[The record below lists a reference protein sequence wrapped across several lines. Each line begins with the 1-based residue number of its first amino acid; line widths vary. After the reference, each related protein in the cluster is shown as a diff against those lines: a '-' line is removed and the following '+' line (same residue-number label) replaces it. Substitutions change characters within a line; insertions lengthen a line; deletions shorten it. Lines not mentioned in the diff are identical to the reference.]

1 MLTERPSSRKA
12 PVMEAENVPPP
23 PPRGRAVK
31 PRDRPTAVKES
42 YPHVVAQ
49 TPAGQPSPTT
59 WIPEDATPCGDG
71 HRSVEAQYQD
81 ALRALNAD
89 RETLR
94 REVER
99 VIAAEASREGEHASL
114 RARCAELEAL
124 QREDRTEE
132 NDSQQPATLAM
143 VRKLRKELSE
153 ARAAATE
160 AARAQV
166 ERMMS
171 SSDAPDEAELSV
183 IRVEIDR
190 TRAEMAAALRDV
202 SDAARDRDEAM
213 TEVQT
218 ELGVLQAER
227 MRLQAQAESAFKKLA
242 AVEGG
247 AAGGAGEVVSERSS
261 GEAASLRARV
271 RDLETR
277 LAAKTADATRFETV
291 KGELTAMTKSFA
303 DDAKLSAEVE
313 AAMQREIRCVRGELR
328 SRTRELK
335 ETRAQIKETR
345 TRLEEERTRR
355 ADAESNAERER
366 RRAEDIETAGHLQRR
381 PILTPAV
388 DDAEVANLRSDLRD
402 EITLVRR
409 ALEDMDAMTRQ
420 LHEGTS
426 SMDGLRGELD
436 STKNDVLG
444 AFRADAD
451 TLRSELSRLDE
462 EARRDVVRMGRELA
476 TAHDR
481 ARGVETESM
490 EARLRLAEMNEEC
503 VRVASASSALVKE
516 KDQLVR
522 EINARAQEL
531 ADERAEGEHRR
542 RQHNAEKDELQ
553 RQLYALMRDREEA
566 LAKFRVEKN
575 RWNDELREARMGT
588 TSMTSSGLSAGGGI
602 ESLQVASLR
611 RELAD
616 SRSGG
621 VRGFSVP
628 ASSAGSFG
636 AREHSSGAFSL
647 GQRNFDEGSAFDE
660 FASSHAASPV
670 PGPPPPPP
678 PPPGASSRPSS
689 AAGSVR
695 SYESRMSHESG
706 RRPGRSGMSGT
717 VPPPSEGARESANDL
732 VNALVASRSRPSS
745 STSY

>member
-31 PRDRPTAVKES
+31 PRDRPVAVKE

-81 ALRALNAD
+81 ALRALEAD

-99 VIAAEASREGEHASL
+99 VIAAEASRESEHASL
-114 RARCAELEAL
+114 RARCAELEAF
-124 QREDRTEE
+124 QREDRTEVS
-132 NDSQQPATLAM
+132 DSQQPATLAM

-166 ERMMS
+166 ERLS
-171 SSDAPDEAELSV
+171 SSDAPDETELSV

-227 MRLQAQAESAFKKLA
+227 MRLRAQAESAFKKLA
-242 AVEGG
+242 AVGD

-261 GEAASLRARV
+261 GEAASLRAWV

-277 LAAKTADATRFETV
+277 MAAKTADATRFETI

-328 SRTRELK
+328 TRTRELK
-335 ETRAQIKETR
+335 ETRIQLKETR

-366 RRAEDIETAGHLQRR
+366 RRAEDIETAGHLRSR

-402 EITLVRR
+402 EISLVRR

-426 SMDGLRGELD
+426 SMDGLRGEFD

-462 EARRDVVRMGRELA
+462 ETRRDVVRMGRELA

-481 ARGVETESM
+481 ARGVETESV

-611 RELAD
+611 RELAE

-636 AREHSSGAFSL
+636 AREHSREFSL
-647 GQRNFDEGSAFDE
+647 GQRTFDEGSAFEE

-695 SYESRMSHESG
+695 SYESRMSYESRG
-706 RRPGRSGMSGT
+706 RPGRSGISGT
-717 VPPPSEGARESANDL
+717 MPPPSEGARESANDL

>member
-31 PRDRPTAVKES
+31 PRDRPTAVKE

-49 TPAGQPSPTT
+49 TPAGQPSPTI

-99 VIAAEASREGEHASL
+99 VIAAEASRESEHASL

-124 QREDRTEE
+124 QREDRTDEH
-132 NDSQQPATLAM
+132 DSQQPATLAM

-166 ERMMS
+166 ERLS
-171 SSDAPDEAELSV
+171 SSDAPDETELSM

-202 SDAARDRDEAM
+202 SDAAKDRDEAM

-227 MRLQAQAESAFKKLA
+227 MRLRAQAESAFKKLA
-242 AVEGG
+242 AVGG

-271 RDLETR
+271 RDLETH
-277 LAAKTADATRFETV
+277 LVAKTADATRFETL

-335 ETRAQIKETR
+335 ETRIQLKETR

-402 EITLVRR
+402 EISLVRR

-420 LHEGTS
+420 LAEGTS
-426 SMDGLRGELD
+426 SMDGLRNELD
-436 STKNDVLG
+436 STKNEVLG

-481 ARGVETESM
+481 ARGVETESV

-575 RWNDELREARMGT
+575 RWNDELREARIGATSAT
-588 TSMTSSGLSAGGGI
+588 TSGLSAGGGI

-621 VRGFSVP
+621 VRGFSGASVP

-636 AREHSSGAFSL
+636 AREHSREFSS

-695 SYESRMSHESG
+695 SYESRMSRESRG
-706 RRPGRSGMSGT
+706 RPGRSGISGT

>member
-31 PRDRPTAVKES
+31 PRDRPTAVKE

-49 TPAGQPSPTT
+49 TPAGQPSPTI

-99 VIAAEASREGEHASL
+99 VIAAEASRESEHASL

-124 QREDRTEE
+124 QREDRTEVS
-132 NDSQQPATLAM
+132 DSQQPATLAM

-166 ERMMS
+166 ERLS
-171 SSDAPDEAELSV
+171 SSDAPDETELSM

-202 SDAARDRDEAM
+202 SDAAKDRDEAM

-227 MRLQAQAESAFKKLA
+227 MRLRAQAESAFKKLA
-242 AVEGG
+242 AVGG

-271 RDLETR
+271 RDLETH
-277 LAAKTADATRFETV
+277 LVAKTADATRFEAL

-335 ETRAQIKETR
+335 ETLIQLKETR

-402 EITLVRR
+402 EISLVRR

-420 LHEGTS
+420 LAEGTS
-426 SMDGLRGELD
+426 SMDGLRNELD
-436 STKNDVLG
+436 STKNEVLG

-481 ARGVETESM
+481 ARGVETESV

-575 RWNDELREARMGT
+575 RWNDELREARIGATSAT
-588 TSMTSSGLSAGGGI
+588 TSGLSAGGGI

-621 VRGFSVP
+621 VRGFSGASVP

-636 AREHSSGAFSL
+636 AREHSREFSS

-678 PPPGASSRPSS
+678 PPPCASSRPSS

-695 SYESRMSHESG
+695 SYESRMSRESRG
-706 RRPGRSGMSGT
+706 RPGRSGISGT

>member
-1 MLTERPSSRKA
+1 
-12 PVMEAENVPPP
+12 
-23 PPRGRAVK
+23 
-31 PRDRPTAVKES
+31 
-42 YPHVVAQ
+42 
-49 TPAGQPSPTT
+49 
-59 WIPEDATPCGDG
+59 
-71 HRSVEAQYQD
+71 
-81 ALRALNAD
+81 
-89 RETLR
+89 
-94 REVER
+94 
-99 VIAAEASREGEHASL
+99 
-114 RARCAELEAL
+114 
-124 QREDRTEE
+124 
-132 NDSQQPATLAM
+132 
-143 VRKLRKELSE
+143 
-153 ARAAATE
+153 
-160 AARAQV
+160 
-166 ERMMS
+166 
-171 SSDAPDEAELSV
+171 
-183 IRVEIDR
+183 
-190 TRAEMAAALRDV
+190 
-202 SDAARDRDEAM
+202 
-213 TEVQT
+213 
-218 ELGVLQAER
+218 
-227 MRLQAQAESAFKKLA
+227 
-242 AVEGG
+242 
-247 AAGGAGEVVSERSS
+247 
-261 GEAASLRARV
+261 
-271 RDLETR
+271 
-277 LAAKTADATRFETV
+277 
-291 KGELTAMTKSFA
+291 
-303 DDAKLSAEVE
+303 
-313 AAMQREIRCVRGELR
+313 MQREIRCIRGELR

-335 ETRAQIKETR
+335 ETRTSLKETR

-366 RRAEDIETAGHLQRR
+366 RRAEDIETAGHLRSR

-402 EITLVRR
+402 EISLVRR

-426 SMDGLRGELD
+426 SMDGLRGEFD

-462 EARRDVVRMGRELA
+462 ETRRDVVRMGRELA

-481 ARGVETESM
+481 ARGVETESV

-531 ADERAEGEHRR
+531 ADERTEGEHRR

-611 RELAD
+611 RELAE

-647 GQRNFDEGSAFDE
+647 GQRNFDEGSAFEE

-695 SYESRMSHESG
+695 SYESRMSYESRG
-706 RRPGRSGMSGT
+706 RPGRSGISGT
-717 VPPPSEGARESANDL
+717 MPPPSEGARESANDL

>member
-1 MLTERPSSRKA
+1 
-12 PVMEAENVPPP
+12 MEAENVPPP

-31 PRDRPTAVKES
+31 PRDRPTAVKE

-49 TPAGQPSPTT
+49 TPAGQPSPTI

-99 VIAAEASREGEHASL
+99 VIAAEASRESEHASL

-124 QREDRTEE
+124 QREDRTEVS
-132 NDSQQPATLAM
+132 DSQQPATLAM
-143 VRKLRKELSE
+143 VRKLRTELSE

-166 ERMMS
+166 ERLS
-171 SSDAPDEAELSV
+171 SSDAPDETELSM

-202 SDAARDRDEAM
+202 SDAAKDRDEAM

-227 MRLQAQAESAFKKLA
+227 MRLRAQAESAFKKLA
-242 AVEGG
+242 AVGG

-271 RDLETR
+271 RDLETH
-277 LAAKTADATRFETV
+277 LVAKTADATRFEAL

-335 ETRAQIKETR
+335 ETRIQLKETR

-402 EITLVRR
+402 EISLVRR

-420 LHEGTS
+420 LAEGTS
-426 SMDGLRGELD
+426 SMDGLRNELD
-436 STKNDVLG
+436 STKNEVLG

-481 ARGVETESM
+481 ARGVETESV

-575 RWNDELREARMGT
+575 RWNDELREARIGATSAT
-588 TSMTSSGLSAGGGI
+588 TSGLSAGGGI

-621 VRGFSVP
+621 VRGFSGASVP

-636 AREHSSGAFSL
+636 AREHS
-647 GQRNFDEGSAFDE
+647 R
-660 FASSHAASPV
+660 
-670 PGPPPPPP
+670 
-678 PPPGASSRPSS
+678 
-689 AAGSVR
+689 
-695 SYESRMSHESG
+695 
-706 RRPGRSGMSGT
+706 
-717 VPPPSEGARESANDL
+717 
-732 VNALVASRSRPSS
+732 
-745 STSY
+745 

>member
-31 PRDRPTAVKES
+31 PRDRPVAVKE

-81 ALRALNAD
+81 ALRALEAD

-99 VIAAEASREGEHASL
+99 VIAAEASRESEHASL
-114 RARCAELEAL
+114 RARCAELEAF
-124 QREDRTEE
+124 QREDRTEVS
-132 NDSQQPATLAM
+132 DSQQPATLAM

-166 ERMMS
+166 ERLS
-171 SSDAPDEAELSV
+171 SSDAPDETELSV

-227 MRLQAQAESAFKKLA
+227 MRLRAQAESAFKKLA
-242 AVEGG
+242 AVGD

-271 RDLETR
+271 RDLETQ
-277 LAAKTADATRFETV
+277 LVAKTADATRFETL

-328 SRTRELK
+328 TRTRELK
-335 ETRAQIKETR
+335 ETRIQLKETR

-402 EITLVRR
+402 EISLVRR

-426 SMDGLRGELD
+426 SMDGLRGEFD

-462 EARRDVVRMGRELA
+462 ETRRDVVRMGRELA

-481 ARGVETESM
+481 ARGVETESV

-503 VRVASASSALVKE
+503 VRVASVSSALVKE

-531 ADERAEGEHRR
+531 ADERTEGEHRR

-611 RELAD
+611 RELAE

-636 AREHSSGAFSL
+636 AREHSREFSL
-647 GQRNFDEGSAFDE
+647 GQRTFDEGSAFEE

-695 SYESRMSHESG
+695 SYESRMSYESRG
-706 RRPGRSGMSGT
+706 RPGRSGISGT
-717 VPPPSEGARESANDL
+717 MPPPSEGARESANDL
-732 VNALVASRSRPSS
+732 VNALVASRSWPSS

>member
-31 PRDRPTAVKES
+31 PRDRPVAVKE

-81 ALRALNAD
+81 ALRALEAD

-99 VIAAEASREGEHASL
+99 VIAAEASRESEHASL
-114 RARCAELEAL
+114 RARCAELEAF
-124 QREDRTEE
+124 QREDRTEVS
-132 NDSQQPATLAM
+132 DSQQPATLAM

-166 ERMMS
+166 ERLS
-171 SSDAPDEAELSV
+171 SSDAPDETELSV

-227 MRLQAQAESAFKKLA
+227 MRLRAQAESAFKKLA
-242 AVEGG
+242 AVGD
-247 AAGGAGEVVSERSS
+247 AAGGAGEVVSERSI

-277 LAAKTADATRFETV
+277 MAAKTADATRFETL

-328 SRTRELK
+328 TRTRELK
-335 ETRAQIKETR
+335 ETRIQLKETR

-366 RRAEDIETAGHLQRR
+366 RRAEDIETAGHLRSR

-402 EITLVRR
+402 EISLVRR

-426 SMDGLRGELD
+426 SMDGLRGEFD

-462 EARRDVVRMGRELA
+462 ETRRDVVRMGRELA

-481 ARGVETESM
+481 ARGVETESV

-503 VRVASASSALVKE
+503 VRVASVSSALVKE

-531 ADERAEGEHRR
+531 ADERTEGEHRR

-611 RELAD
+611 RELAE

-636 AREHSSGAFSL
+636 AREHSREFSL
-647 GQRNFDEGSAFDE
+647 GQRTFDEGSAFEE

-695 SYESRMSHESG
+695 SYESRMSYESRG
-706 RRPGRSGMSGT
+706 RPGRSGISGT
-717 VPPPSEGARESANDL
+717 MPPPSEGARESANDL

>member
-1 MLTERPSSRKA
+1 M
-12 PVMEAENVPPP
+12 MEAENVPPP

-31 PRDRPTAVKES
+31 PRDRPVAVKE

-59 WIPEDATPCGDG
+59 WIPEDATPCGEG

-94 REVER
+94 RELER
-99 VIAAEASREGEHASL
+99 VIAAEASRESEHASL

-124 QREDRTEE
+124 QREDRTDEH
-132 NDSQQPATLAM
+132 DSQQPATLAM

-166 ERMMS
+166 ERLS
-171 SSDAPDEAELSV
+171 SSDAPDETELSV

-202 SDAARDRDEAM
+202 SDAAKDRDEAM

-227 MRLQAQAESAFKKLA
+227 MRLRAQAESAFKKLA
-242 AVEGG
+242 AVGGG
-247 AAGGAGEVVSERSS
+247 ATGGAGEVVSERSS

-277 LAAKTADATRFETV
+277 LAAKTADATRFETL

-335 ETRAQIKETR
+335 ETRTALKETR

-402 EITLVRR
+402 EISLVRR
-409 ALEDMDAMTRQ
+409 ALEDLDAMTRQ

-451 TLRSELSRLDE
+451 TLRSELTRLDE
-462 EARRDVVRMGRELA
+462 ETRRDVVRMGRELA

-481 ARGVETESM
+481 ARGVETESV

-542 RQHNAEKDELQ
+542 RAHNAEKDELQ

-588 TSMTSSGLSAGGGI
+588 TSVTTSGLSAGGGIGI

-616 SRSGG
+616 LNLRSG
-621 VRGFSVP
+621 VRGFSGASVP

-636 AREHSSGAFSL
+636 AREHSREFSL

-695 SYESRMSHESG
+695 SYESRMSYESRG
-706 RRPGRSGMSGT
+706 RPGRSGMSSGT

>member
-31 PRDRPTAVKES
+31 PRDRPVAVKE

-81 ALRALNAD
+81 ALRALEAD

-99 VIAAEASREGEHASL
+99 VIAAEASRESEHASL
-114 RARCAELEAL
+114 RARCAELEAF
-124 QREDRTEE
+124 QREDRTEVS
-132 NDSQQPATLAM
+132 DSQQPATLAM

-166 ERMMS
+166 ERLS
-171 SSDAPDEAELSV
+171 SSDAPDETELSV

-227 MRLQAQAESAFKKLA
+227 MRLRAQAESAFKKLA
-242 AVEGG
+242 AVGD

-261 GEAASLRARV
+261 GEAASLRAWV

-277 LAAKTADATRFETV
+277 MAAKTADATRFETI

-328 SRTRELK
+328 TRTRELK
-335 ETRAQIKETR
+335 ETRIHLKETR
-345 TRLEEERTRR
+345 TRIEEERTRR

-402 EITLVRR
+402 EISLVRR

-426 SMDGLRGELD
+426 SMDGLRGEFD

-462 EARRDVVRMGRELA
+462 ETRRDVVRMGRELA

-481 ARGVETESM
+481 ARGVETESV

-531 ADERAEGEHRR
+531 ADERTEGEHRR

-611 RELAD
+611 RELAE

-636 AREHSSGAFSL
+636 AREHSREFSL
-647 GQRNFDEGSAFDE
+647 GQRTFDEGSAFEE

-695 SYESRMSHESG
+695 SYESRMSYESRG
-706 RRPGRSGMSGT
+706 RPGRSGISGT
-717 VPPPSEGARESANDL
+717 MPPPSEGARESANDL

>member
-31 PRDRPTAVKES
+31 PRDRPTAVKE

-49 TPAGQPSPTT
+49 TPAGQPSPTI

-99 VIAAEASREGEHASL
+99 VIAAEASRESEHASL

-124 QREDRTEE
+124 QREDRTEVS
-132 NDSQQPATLAM
+132 DSQQPATLAM

-166 ERMMS
+166 ERLS
-171 SSDAPDEAELSV
+171 SSDAPDETELSM

-202 SDAARDRDEAM
+202 SDAAKDRDEAM

-227 MRLQAQAESAFKKLA
+227 MRLRAQAESAFKKLA
-242 AVEGG
+242 AVGG

-271 RDLETR
+271 RDLETH
-277 LAAKTADATRFETV
+277 LVAKTADATRFEAL

-335 ETRAQIKETR
+335 ETRIQLKETR

-402 EITLVRR
+402 EISLVRR

-420 LHEGTS
+420 LAEGTS
-426 SMDGLRGELD
+426 SMDGLRNELD
-436 STKNDVLG
+436 STKNEVLG

-462 EARRDVVRMGRELA
+462 EARRDVVLMGR
-476 TAHDR
+476 
-481 ARGVETESM
+481 
-490 EARLRLAEMNEEC
+490 
-503 VRVASASSALVKE
+503 
-516 KDQLVR
+516 
-522 EINARAQEL
+522 
-531 ADERAEGEHRR
+531 
-542 RQHNAEKDELQ
+542 
-553 RQLYALMRDREEA
+553 
-566 LAKFRVEKN
+566 
-575 RWNDELREARMGT
+575 
-588 TSMTSSGLSAGGGI
+588 
-602 ESLQVASLR
+602 
-611 RELAD
+611 
-616 SRSGG
+616 
-621 VRGFSVP
+621 
-628 ASSAGSFG
+628 
-636 AREHSSGAFSL
+636 
-647 GQRNFDEGSAFDE
+647 
-660 FASSHAASPV
+660 
-670 PGPPPPPP
+670 
-678 PPPGASSRPSS
+678 
-689 AAGSVR
+689 
-695 SYESRMSHESG
+695 
-706 RRPGRSGMSGT
+706 
-717 VPPPSEGARESANDL
+717 
-732 VNALVASRSRPSS
+732 
-745 STSY
+745 

>member
-99 VIAAEASREGEHASL
+99 VIAAEASRESEHASL

-132 NDSQQPATLAM
+132 HDSQQPATLAM

-202 SDAARDRDEAM
+202 SDAAKDRDEAM

>member
-1 MLTERPSSRKA
+1 
-12 PVMEAENVPPP
+12 MEAENVPPP

-31 PRDRPTAVKES
+31 PRDRPTAVKE

-49 TPAGQPSPTT
+49 TPAGQPSPTI

-99 VIAAEASREGEHASL
+99 VIAAEASRESEHASL

-124 QREDRTEE
+124 QREDRTEVS
-132 NDSQQPATLAM
+132 DSQQPATLAM

-166 ERMMS
+166 ERLS
-171 SSDAPDEAELSV
+171 SSDAPDETELSM

-202 SDAARDRDEAM
+202 SDAAKDRDEAM

-227 MRLQAQAESAFKKLA
+227 MRLRAQAESAFKKLA
-242 AVEGG
+242 AVGG

-271 RDLETR
+271 RDLETH
-277 LAAKTADATRFETV
+277 LVAKTADATRFEAL

-335 ETRAQIKETR
+335 ETRIQLKETR

-402 EITLVRR
+402 EISLVRR

-420 LHEGTS
+420 LAEGTS
-426 SMDGLRGELD
+426 SMDGLRNELD
-436 STKNDVLG
+436 STKNEVLG

-481 ARGVETESM
+481 ARGVETESV

-575 RWNDELREARMGT
+575 RWNDELREARIGATSAT
-588 TSMTSSGLSAGGGI
+588 TSGLSAGGGI

-621 VRGFSVP
+621 VRGFSGASVP

-636 AREHSSGAFSL
+636 AREHSREFSS

-695 SYESRMSHESG
+695 SYESRMSRESRG
-706 RRPGRSGMSGT
+706 RPGRSGISGT

>member
-31 PRDRPTAVKES
+31 PRDRPTAVKE

-49 TPAGQPSPTT
+49 TPAGQPSPTI

-99 VIAAEASREGEHASL
+99 VIAAEASRESEHASL

-124 QREDRTEE
+124 QREDRTEVS
-132 NDSQQPATLAM
+132 DSQQPATLAM

-166 ERMMS
+166 ERLS
-171 SSDAPDEAELSV
+171 SSDAPDETELSM

-202 SDAARDRDEAM
+202 SDAAKDRDEAM

-227 MRLQAQAESAFKKLA
+227 MRLRAQAESAFKKLA
-242 AVEGG
+242 AVGG

-271 RDLETR
+271 RDLETH
-277 LAAKTADATRFETV
+277 LVAKTADATRFEAL

-335 ETRAQIKETR
+335 ETRIQLKETR

-402 EITLVRR
+402 EISLVRR

-420 LHEGTS
+420 LAEGTS
-426 SMDGLRGELD
+426 SMDGLRNELD
-436 STKNDVLG
+436 STKNEVLG

-481 ARGVETESM
+481 ARGVETESV

-575 RWNDELREARMGT
+575 RWNDELREARIGATSAT
-588 TSMTSSGLSAGGGI
+588 TSGLSAGGGI

-621 VRGFSVP
+621 VRGFSGASVP

-636 AREHSSGAFSL
+636 AREHSREFSS

-695 SYESRMSHESG
+695 SYESRMSRESRG
-706 RRPGRSGMSGT
+706 RPGRSGISGT

>member
-31 PRDRPTAVKES
+31 PRDRPVAVKE

-81 ALRALNAD
+81 ALRALEAD

-99 VIAAEASREGEHASL
+99 VIAAEASRESEHASL
-114 RARCAELEAL
+114 RARCAELEAF
-124 QREDRTEE
+124 QREDRTEVS
-132 NDSQQPATLAM
+132 DSQQPATLAM

-166 ERMMS
+166 ERLS
-171 SSDAPDEAELSV
+171 SSDAPDETELSV

-227 MRLQAQAESAFKKLA
+227 MRLRAQAESAFKKLA
-242 AVEGG
+242 AVGD

-271 RDLETR
+271 RDLETQ
-277 LAAKTADATRFETV
+277 LVAKTADATRFETL

-328 SRTRELK
+328 TRTRELK
-335 ETRAQIKETR
+335 ETRIQLKETR

-402 EITLVRR
+402 EISLVRR

-426 SMDGLRGELD
+426 SMDGLRGEFD

-462 EARRDVVRMGRELA
+462 ETRRDVVRMGRELA

-481 ARGVETESM
+481 ARGVETESV

-503 VRVASASSALVKE
+503 VRVASVSSALGKE

-531 ADERAEGEHRR
+531 ADERTEGEHRR

-611 RELAD
+611 RELAE

-636 AREHSSGAFSL
+636 AREHSREFSL
-647 GQRNFDEGSAFDE
+647 GQRTFDEGSAFEE

-695 SYESRMSHESG
+695 SYESRMSYESRG
-706 RRPGRSGMSGT
+706 RPGRSGISGT
-717 VPPPSEGARESANDL
+717 MPPPSEGARESANDL
-732 VNALVASRSRPSS
+732 VNALVASRSWPSS

>member
-1 MLTERPSSRKA
+1 M
-12 PVMEAENVPPP
+12 
-23 PPRGRAVK
+23 
-31 PRDRPTAVKES
+31 
-42 YPHVVAQ
+42 
-49 TPAGQPSPTT
+49 
-59 WIPEDATPCGDG
+59 
-71 HRSVEAQYQD
+71 
-81 ALRALNAD
+81 
-89 RETLR
+89 
-94 REVER
+94 
-99 VIAAEASREGEHASL
+99 
-114 RARCAELEAL
+114 
-124 QREDRTEE
+124 
-132 NDSQQPATLAM
+132 
-143 VRKLRKELSE
+143 
-153 ARAAATE
+153 
-160 AARAQV
+160 
-166 ERMMS
+166 
-171 SSDAPDEAELSV
+171 
-183 IRVEIDR
+183 
-190 TRAEMAAALRDV
+190 
-202 SDAARDRDEAM
+202 
-213 TEVQT
+213 
-218 ELGVLQAER
+218 
-227 MRLQAQAESAFKKLA
+227 
-242 AVEGG
+242 
-247 AAGGAGEVVSERSS
+247 
-261 GEAASLRARV
+261 
-271 RDLETR
+271 
-277 LAAKTADATRFETV
+277 
-291 KGELTAMTKSFA
+291 
-303 DDAKLSAEVE
+303 
-313 AAMQREIRCVRGELR
+313 
-328 SRTRELK
+328 
-335 ETRAQIKETR
+335 
-345 TRLEEERTRR
+345 
-355 ADAESNAERER
+355 
-366 RRAEDIETAGHLQRR
+366 
-381 PILTPAV
+381 

-402 EITLVRR
+402 EISLVRR

-420 LHEGTS
+420 LAEGTS

-462 EARRDVVRMGRELA
+462 ETRRDVVRMGRELA

-588 TSMTSSGLSAGGGI
+588 TSATSSGLSAGGGI

-636 AREHSSGAFSL
+636 ARERSSGAFSL

-695 SYESRMSHESG
+695 SYESRMSHESRG
-706 RRPGRSGMSGT
+706 RPGRSGISGT

>member
-99 VIAAEASREGEHASL
+99 VIAAEASRESEHASL

-124 QREDRTEE
+124 QREDRTEVS
-132 NDSQQPATLAM
+132 DSQQPATLAM

-462 EARRDVVRMGRELA
+462 ETRRDVVRMGRELA

-588 TSMTSSGLSAGGGI
+588 TSVTSSGLSAGGGI

-695 SYESRMSHESG
+695 SYESRMSRESG

-717 VPPPSEGARESANDL
+717 VPPPSEGARESVNDL
-732 VNALVASRSRPSS
+732 VNALVATRSRPSS

>member
-1 MLTERPSSRKA
+1 
-12 PVMEAENVPPP
+12 
-23 PPRGRAVK
+23 
-31 PRDRPTAVKES
+31 
-42 YPHVVAQ
+42 
-49 TPAGQPSPTT
+49 
-59 WIPEDATPCGDG
+59 
-71 HRSVEAQYQD
+71 
-81 ALRALNAD
+81 
-89 RETLR
+89 
-94 REVER
+94 
-99 VIAAEASREGEHASL
+99 
-114 RARCAELEAL
+114 
-124 QREDRTEE
+124 
-132 NDSQQPATLAM
+132 
-143 VRKLRKELSE
+143 
-153 ARAAATE
+153 
-160 AARAQV
+160 
-166 ERMMS
+166 
-171 SSDAPDEAELSV
+171 
-183 IRVEIDR
+183 
-190 TRAEMAAALRDV
+190 
-202 SDAARDRDEAM
+202 
-213 TEVQT
+213 
-218 ELGVLQAER
+218 
-227 MRLQAQAESAFKKLA
+227 
-242 AVEGG
+242 
-247 AAGGAGEVVSERSS
+247 
-261 GEAASLRARV
+261 
-271 RDLETR
+271 
-277 LAAKTADATRFETV
+277 
-291 KGELTAMTKSFA
+291 
-303 DDAKLSAEVE
+303 
-313 AAMQREIRCVRGELR
+313 
-328 SRTRELK
+328 
-335 ETRAQIKETR
+335 
-345 TRLEEERTRR
+345 
-355 ADAESNAERER
+355 
-366 RRAEDIETAGHLQRR
+366 
-381 PILTPAV
+381 
-388 DDAEVANLRSDLRD
+388 
-402 EITLVRR
+402 
-409 ALEDMDAMTRQ
+409 
-420 LHEGTS
+420 
-426 SMDGLRGELD
+426 MDGLRGELD
-436 STKNDVLG
+436 STKNEVLG

-462 EARRDVVRMGRELA
+462 ETRRDVVRMGRELA

-588 TSMTSSGLSAGGGI
+588 TSATSSGLSAGVGI

-611 RELAD
+611 RDLAD

-636 AREHSSGAFSL
+636 AREHSREFSL
-647 GQRNFDEGSAFDE
+647 GRRNFDEGSAFDE

-695 SYESRMSHESG
+695 SYESRMSHESRG
-706 RRPGRSGMSGT
+706 RPGRSGISGT

>member
-31 PRDRPTAVKES
+31 PRDRPVAVKE

-49 TPAGQPSPTT
+49 TPAGRPSPTT

-99 VIAAEASREGEHASL
+99 VIAAEASRESEHASL

-166 ERMMS
+166 ERMS
-171 SSDAPDEAELSV
+171 SSDAPDETELSV

-227 MRLQAQAESAFKKLA
+227 MRLRAQAESAFKNLA
-242 AVEGG
+242 ALGG

-277 LAAKTADATRFETV
+277 LVAKTADATRFETL

-335 ETRAQIKETR
+335 ETRIQLKETR

-366 RRAEDIETAGHLQRR
+366 RRAEDIETAGHLRRR

-402 EITLVRR
+402 EISLVRR

-436 STKNDVLG
+436 STKNEVLG

-462 EARRDVVRMGRELA
+462 ETRRDVVRMGRELA

-542 RQHNAEKDELQ
+542 RAHNAEKDELQ

-588 TSMTSSGLSAGGGI
+588 TSATSSGLSAGGGI

-621 VRGFSVP
+621 FRGFSVP

-636 AREHSSGAFSL
+636 AREHSREFSS

-695 SYESRMSHESG
+695 SHESRMSRESRG
-706 RRPGRSGMSGT
+706 RPGRSGMSGT

>member
-31 PRDRPTAVKES
+31 PRDRPVAVKE

-81 ALRALNAD
+81 ALRALEAD

-99 VIAAEASREGEHASL
+99 VIAAEASRESEHASL
-114 RARCAELEAL
+114 RARCAELEAF
-124 QREDRTEE
+124 QREDRTEVS
-132 NDSQQPATLAM
+132 DSQQPATLAM

-166 ERMMS
+166 ERLS
-171 SSDAPDEAELSV
+171 SSDAPDETELSV

-227 MRLQAQAESAFKKLA
+227 MRLRAQAESAFKKLA
-242 AVEGG
+242 AVGD
-247 AAGGAGEVVSERSS
+247 AAGGAGEVVSERSI

-277 LAAKTADATRFETV
+277 MAAKTADATRFETL

-328 SRTRELK
+328 TRTRELK
-335 ETRAQIKETR
+335 ETRIQLKETR
-345 TRLEEERTRR
+345 TRIEEERTRR

-366 RRAEDIETAGHLQRR
+366 RRAEDIETAGHLRSR

-402 EITLVRR
+402 EISLVRR

-426 SMDGLRGELD
+426 SMDGLRGEFD

-462 EARRDVVRMGRELA
+462 ETRRDVVRMGRELA

-481 ARGVETESM
+481 ARGVETESV

-503 VRVASASSALVKE
+503 VRVASVSSALVKE

-611 RELAD
+611 RELAE

-636 AREHSSGAFSL
+636 AREHSREFSL
-647 GQRNFDEGSAFDE
+647 GQRTFDEGSAFEE

-695 SYESRMSHESG
+695 SYESRMSYESRG
-706 RRPGRSGMSGT
+706 RPGRSGISGT
-717 VPPPSEGARESANDL
+717 MPPPSEGARESANDL
-732 VNALVASRSRPSS
+732 VNALVASRSWPSS

>member
-12 PVMEAENVPPP
+12 PVVEAENVPPP

-31 PRDRPTAVKES
+31 PRDRPTAVKE
-42 YPHVVAQ
+42 YPHAVAQ

-166 ERMMS
+166 ERLS
-171 SSDAPDEAELSV
+171 SSDAPDETELSV

-202 SDAARDRDEAM
+202 SDAAKDRDEAM

-227 MRLQAQAESAFKKLA
+227 MRLRAQAESAFKKLA
-242 AVEGG
+242 ALGGG
-247 AAGGAGEVVSERSS
+247 AVGGAGEVVSERSS

-277 LAAKTADATRFETV
+277 LVAKTADATRFETLKV
-291 KGELTAMTKSFA
+291 ELTAMTKSFA
-303 DDAKLSAEVE
+303 DDAKLSEEVE

-335 ETRAQIKETR
+335 ETRTQLKETR

-462 EARRDVVRMGRELA
+462 ETRRDVVRMGRELA
-476 TAHDR
+476 TVHDR
-481 ARGVETESM
+481 ARGVETESV

-588 TSMTSSGLSAGGGI
+588 TSATTSGLSAGGGI
-602 ESLQVASLR
+602 ESLQVASLL

-616 SRSGG
+616 SRS
-621 VRGFSVP
+621 RGFSGASVP

-636 AREHSSGAFSL
+636 AREHSREFSS

-695 SYESRMSHESG
+695 SYESRMSHESRG
-706 RRPGRSGMSGT
+706 RPGRSGMSGT
-717 VPPPSEGARESANDL
+717 VPPPSEGARESVNDL
-732 VNALVASRSRPSS
+732 VNALVATRSRPSS

>member
-99 VIAAEASREGEHASL
+99 VIAAEASRESEHASL

-166 ERMMS
+166 EKLS
-171 SSDAPDEAELSV
+171 SSDAPDETELSM

-227 MRLQAQAESAFKKLA
+227 MRLRAQAESAFKKLA
-242 AVEGG
+242 AVGD

-277 LAAKTADATRFETV
+277 LVAKAADATRFETL

-335 ETRAQIKETR
+335 ETRIQLKETR

-402 EITLVRR
+402 EISLVRR

-436 STKNDVLG
+436 STKNEVLG

-462 EARRDVVRMGRELA
+462 ETRRDVVRMGRELA

-588 TSMTSSGLSAGGGI
+588 TSVTTSGLSAGGGIGI

-647 GQRNFDEGSAFDE
+647 DRRNFDEGSAFDE

-689 AAGSVR
+689 AAGSVQ
-695 SYESRMSHESG
+695 SYESRMSRESRG
-706 RRPGRSGMSGT
+706 RPGRSGMSGT

>member
-31 PRDRPTAVKES
+31 PRDRPVAVKE

-81 ALRALNAD
+81 ALRALEAD

-99 VIAAEASREGEHASL
+99 VIAAEASRESEHASL
-114 RARCAELEAL
+114 RARCAELEAF
-124 QREDRTEE
+124 QREDRTEVS
-132 NDSQQPATLAM
+132 DSQQPATLAM

-166 ERMMS
+166 ERLS
-171 SSDAPDEAELSV
+171 SSDAPDETELSV

-227 MRLQAQAESAFKKLA
+227 MRLRAQAESAFKKLA
-242 AVEGG
+242 AVGD
-247 AAGGAGEVVSERSS
+247 AAGGAGEVVSERSI

-277 LAAKTADATRFETV
+277 MAAKTADATRFETI

-328 SRTRELK
+328 TRTRELK
-335 ETRAQIKETR
+335 ETRIQLKETR

-366 RRAEDIETAGHLQRR
+366 RRAEDIETAGHLRSR

-402 EITLVRR
+402 EISLVRR

-426 SMDGLRGELD
+426 SMDGLRGEFD

-462 EARRDVVRMGRELA
+462 ETRRDVVRMGRELA

-481 ARGVETESM
+481 ARGVETESV

-503 VRVASASSALVKE
+503 VRVASVSSALVKE

-531 ADERAEGEHRR
+531 ADERTEGEHRR

-611 RELAD
+611 RELAE

-636 AREHSSGAFSL
+636 AREHSREFSL
-647 GQRNFDEGSAFDE
+647 GQRTFDEGSAFEE

-695 SYESRMSHESG
+695 SYESRMSYESRG
-706 RRPGRSGMSGT
+706 RPGRSGISGT
-717 VPPPSEGARESANDL
+717 MPPPSEGARESANDL
-732 VNALVASRSRPSS
+732 VNALVASRSWPSS

>member
-99 VIAAEASREGEHASL
+99 VIAAEASRESEHASL

-166 ERMMS
+166 ERMS
-171 SSDAPDEAELSV
+171 SSDAPDETELSV

-227 MRLQAQAESAFKKLA
+227 MRLRAQAESAFKNLA
-242 AVEGG
+242 ALGG

-261 GEAASLRARV
+261 GEAASLRAQV

-335 ETRAQIKETR
+335 ETRTQLKETR

-366 RRAEDIETAGHLQRR
+366 RRAEDIETAGHLRRR

-436 STKNDVLG
+436 STKNEVLG

-462 EARRDVVRMGRELA
+462 ETRRDVVRMGRELA

-481 ARGVETESM
+481 ARGVETESV

-522 EINARAQEL
+522 EINTRAQEL

-588 TSMTSSGLSAGGGI
+588 TSATSSGLSAGGGI

-621 VRGFSVP
+621 VRGFSGASVP

-636 AREHSSGAFSL
+636 AREHS
-647 GQRNFDEGSAFDE
+647 RNFDEGSAFDE

-695 SYESRMSHESG
+695 SHESRMSRESRG
-706 RRPGRSGMSGT
+706 RPGRSGMSGT

-732 VNALVASRSRPSS
+732 VNALVATRSRPSS

>member
-31 PRDRPTAVKES
+31 PRDRPTAVKE

-99 VIAAEASREGEHASL
+99 VIAAEASRESEHASL

-124 QREDRTEE
+124 QREDRTDEH
-132 NDSQQPATLAM
+132 DSQQPATLAM

-166 ERMMS
+166 ERMS
-171 SSDAPDEAELSV
+171 SSDAPDETELSV

-202 SDAARDRDEAM
+202 SDAAKDRDEAM

-227 MRLQAQAESAFKKLA
+227 MRLRAQAESAFKKLA
-242 AVEGG
+242 AV
-247 AAGGAGEVVSERSS
+247 GGAGEVVSERSS

-271 RDLETR
+271 RDLEAR

-303 DDAKLSAEVE
+303 DDAELSAEVE

-335 ETRAQIKETR
+335 ETCIQLKETR

-402 EITLVRR
+402 EISLVRR

-420 LHEGTS
+420 LAEGTS

-462 EARRDVVRMGRELA
+462 ETRRDVVRMGRELA

-542 RQHNAEKDELQ
+542 RAHNAEKDELQ

-566 LAKFRVEKN
+566 LAKFRLEKN

-588 TSMTSSGLSAGGGI
+588 TSAISSGLSAGGGIGI

-616 SRSGG
+616 VRSGG

-636 AREHSSGAFSL
+636 AREHSSGAFSS

-695 SYESRMSHESG
+695 SYESRMSHESRG
-706 RRPGRSGMSGT
+706 RPGRSGISGT

>member
-31 PRDRPTAVKES
+31 PRDRPVAVKES
-42 YPHVVAQ
+42 YPHAVAQ

-99 VIAAEASREGEHASL
+99 VIAAEASRESEHASL

-132 NDSQQPATLAM
+132 HDSQQPATLAM

-166 ERMMS
+166 ETMS
-171 SSDAPDEAELSV
+171 SSDAPDETELSV

-227 MRLQAQAESAFKKLA
+227 MRLRAQAESAFKNLA
-242 AVEGG
+242 ALGG

-277 LAAKTADATRFETV
+277 LVAKTADATRFETL

-335 ETRAQIKETR
+335 ETRIQLKETR

-402 EITLVRR
+402 EISLVRR
-409 ALEDMDAMTRQ
+409 ALEDLDAMTRQ

-436 STKNDVLG
+436 STKNEVLG

-462 EARRDVVRMGRELA
+462 ETRRDVVRMGRELA

-542 RQHNAEKDELQ
+542 RAHNAEKDELQ

-575 RWNDELREARMGT
+575 RWNDELREARIGT

-647 GQRNFDEGSAFDE
+647 GQRTFDEGSALDE
-660 FASSHAASPV
+660 FASSMSASPV

-695 SYESRMSHESG
+695 SYESRMSRESRG
-706 RRPGRSGMSGT
+706 RPGRSGMSGT

>member
-31 PRDRPTAVKES
+31 PRDRPTAVKE

-49 TPAGQPSPTT
+49 TPAGQPSPTI

-99 VIAAEASREGEHASL
+99 VIAAEASRESEHASL

-124 QREDRTEE
+124 QREDRTEVS
-132 NDSQQPATLAM
+132 DSQQPATLAM

-166 ERMMS
+166 ERLS
-171 SSDAPDEAELSV
+171 SSDAPDETELSM

-202 SDAARDRDEAM
+202 SDAAKDRDEAM

-227 MRLQAQAESAFKKLA
+227 MRLRAQAESAFKKLA
-242 AVEGG
+242 AVGG

-277 LAAKTADATRFETV
+277 LVAKTADATRFETL

-335 ETRAQIKETR
+335 ETRIQLKETR

-402 EITLVRR
+402 EISLVRR

-420 LHEGTS
+420 LAEGTS
-426 SMDGLRGELD
+426 SMDGLRNELD
-436 STKNDVLG
+436 STKNEVLG

-481 ARGVETESM
+481 ARGVETESV

-575 RWNDELREARMGT
+575 RWNDELREARIGATSAT
-588 TSMTSSGLSAGGGI
+588 TSGLSAGGGI

-621 VRGFSVP
+621 VRGFSGASVP

-636 AREHSSGAFSL
+636 AREHSREFSS

-695 SYESRMSHESG
+695 SYESRMSRESRG
-706 RRPGRSGMSGT
+706 RPGRSGISGT

>member
-1 MLTERPSSRKA
+1 
-12 PVMEAENVPPP
+12 
-23 PPRGRAVK
+23 
-31 PRDRPTAVKES
+31 
-42 YPHVVAQ
+42 
-49 TPAGQPSPTT
+49 
-59 WIPEDATPCGDG
+59 
-71 HRSVEAQYQD
+71 
-81 ALRALNAD
+81 
-89 RETLR
+89 
-94 REVER
+94 
-99 VIAAEASREGEHASL
+99 
-114 RARCAELEAL
+114 
-124 QREDRTEE
+124 
-132 NDSQQPATLAM
+132 
-143 VRKLRKELSE
+143 
-153 ARAAATE
+153 
-160 AARAQV
+160 
-166 ERMMS
+166 
-171 SSDAPDEAELSV
+171 
-183 IRVEIDR
+183 
-190 TRAEMAAALRDV
+190 
-202 SDAARDRDEAM
+202 
-213 TEVQT
+213 
-218 ELGVLQAER
+218 
-227 MRLQAQAESAFKKLA
+227 
-242 AVEGG
+242 
-247 AAGGAGEVVSERSS
+247 
-261 GEAASLRARV
+261 
-271 RDLETR
+271 
-277 LAAKTADATRFETV
+277 
-291 KGELTAMTKSFA
+291 MTKSFA

-335 ETRAQIKETR
+335 ETRIQLKETR

-402 EITLVRR
+402 EISLVRR

-420 LHEGTS
+420 LAEGTS
-426 SMDGLRGELD
+426 SMDGLRNELD
-436 STKNDVLG
+436 STKNEVLG

-481 ARGVETESM
+481 ARGVETESV

-575 RWNDELREARMGT
+575 RWNDELREARIGATSAT
-588 TSMTSSGLSAGGGI
+588 TSGLSAGGGI

-621 VRGFSVP
+621 VRGFSGASVP

-636 AREHSSGAFSL
+636 AREHSREFSS

-695 SYESRMSHESG
+695 SYESRMSRESRG
-706 RRPGRSGMSGT
+706 RPGRWQSGS
-717 VPPPSEGARESANDL
+717 PAPARGC
-732 VNALVASRSRPSS
+732 
-745 STSY
+745 STS

>member
-31 PRDRPTAVKES
+31 PRDRPVAVKE

-81 ALRALNAD
+81 ALRALEAD

-99 VIAAEASREGEHASL
+99 VIAAEASRESEHASL
-114 RARCAELEAL
+114 RARCAELEAF
-124 QREDRTEE
+124 QREDRTEVS
-132 NDSQQPATLAM
+132 DSQQPATLAM

-166 ERMMS
+166 ERLS
-171 SSDAPDEAELSV
+171 SSDAPDETELSM

-227 MRLQAQAESAFKKLA
+227 MRLRAQAESAFKKLA
-242 AVEGG
+242 AVGD

-271 RDLETR
+271 RDLETQ
-277 LAAKTADATRFETV
+277 LVAKTADATRFETL

-328 SRTRELK
+328 TRTRELK
-335 ETRAQIKETR
+335 ETRIQLKETR

-366 RRAEDIETAGHLQRR
+366 RRAEDIETAGHLRSR

-402 EITLVRR
+402 EISLVRR

-426 SMDGLRGELD
+426 SMDGLRGEFD

-462 EARRDVVRMGRELA
+462 ETRRDVVRMGRELA

-481 ARGVETESM
+481 ARGVETESV

-531 ADERAEGEHRR
+531 ADERTEGEHRR

-611 RELAD
+611 RELAE

-636 AREHSSGAFSL
+636 AREHSREFSL
-647 GQRNFDEGSAFDE
+647 GQRTFDEGSAFEE

-689 AAGSVR
+689 AAGSVQ
-695 SYESRMSHESG
+695 SYESRMSHESRG
-706 RRPGRSGMSGT
+706 RPGRSGISGT
-717 VPPPSEGARESANDL
+717 MPPPSEGARESANDL

>member
-31 PRDRPTAVKES
+31 PRDRPVAVKES
-42 YPHVVAQ
+42 YPHAVAQ

-99 VIAAEASREGEHASL
+99 VIAAEASRESEHASL

-132 NDSQQPATLAM
+132 HDSQQPATLAM

-166 ERMMS
+166 ETMS
-171 SSDAPDEAELSV
+171 SSDAPDETELSM

-202 SDAARDRDEAM
+202 SDAAKDRDEAM

-227 MRLQAQAESAFKKLA
+227 MRLRAQAESAFKKLA
-242 AVEGG
+242 AVGD

-271 RDLETR
+271 RDLEAR
-277 LAAKTADATRFETV
+277 LAAKTADATRFETL

-335 ETRAQIKETR
+335 ETRIHLKETR

-366 RRAEDIETAGHLQRR
+366 RRAEDIETAGHLRRR

-402 EITLVRR
+402 EISLVRR
-409 ALEDMDAMTRQ
+409 ALEDMDTMTRQ

-436 STKNDVLG
+436 STKNEVLG

-462 EARRDVVRMGRELA
+462 ETRRDVVRMGRELA

-542 RQHNAEKDELQ
+542 RAHNAEKDELQ

-588 TSMTSSGLSAGGGI
+588 TSVTSSGLSAGGGI

-647 GQRNFDEGSAFDE
+647 GQRTFDEGSALDE
-660 FASSHAASPV
+660 FASSMSASPV

-695 SYESRMSHESG
+695 SYESRMSRESRG
-706 RRPGRSGMSGT
+706 RPGRSGMSGT

>member
-31 PRDRPTAVKES
+31 PRDRPVAVKE

-81 ALRALNAD
+81 ALRALEAD

-99 VIAAEASREGEHASL
+99 VIAAEASRESEHASL
-114 RARCAELEAL
+114 RARCAELEAF
-124 QREDRTEE
+124 QREDRTEVS
-132 NDSQQPATLAM
+132 DSQQPATLAM

-166 ERMMS
+166 ERLS
-171 SSDAPDEAELSV
+171 SSDAPDETELSV

-227 MRLQAQAESAFKKLA
+227 MRLRAQAESAFKKLA
-242 AVEGG
+242 AVGD
-247 AAGGAGEVVSERSS
+247 AVGGAGEVVSERSI

-277 LAAKTADATRFETV
+277 MAAKTADATRFETL

-328 SRTRELK
+328 TRTRELK
-335 ETRAQIKETR
+335 ETRIQLKETR

-366 RRAEDIETAGHLQRR
+366 RRAEDIETAGHLRSR

-402 EITLVRR
+402 EISLVRR

-426 SMDGLRGELD
+426 SMDGLRGEFD

-462 EARRDVVRMGRELA
+462 ETRRDVVRMGRELA

-481 ARGVETESM
+481 ARGVETESV

-503 VRVASASSALVKE
+503 VRVASVSSALVKE

-531 ADERAEGEHRR
+531 ADERTEGEHRR

-611 RELAD
+611 RELAE

-636 AREHSSGAFSL
+636 AREHSREFSL
-647 GQRNFDEGSAFDE
+647 GRRNFDEGSAFDE

-695 SYESRMSHESG
+695 SYESRMSYESRG
-706 RRPGRSGMSGT
+706 RPGRSGISGT
-717 VPPPSEGARESANDL
+717 MPPPSEGARESANDL
-732 VNALVASRSRPSS
+732 VNALVASRSWPSS

>member
-31 PRDRPTAVKES
+31 PRDRPVAVKE

-81 ALRALNAD
+81 ALRALEAD

-99 VIAAEASREGEHASL
+99 VIAAEASRESEHASL
-114 RARCAELEAL
+114 RARCAELEAF
-124 QREDRTEE
+124 QREDRTEVS
-132 NDSQQPATLAM
+132 DSQQPATLAM

-166 ERMMS
+166 ERLS
-171 SSDAPDEAELSV
+171 SSDAPDETELSV

-227 MRLQAQAESAFKKLA
+227 MRLRAQAESAFKKLA
-242 AVEGG
+242 AVGD
-247 AAGGAGEVVSERSS
+247 AAGGAGEVVSERSI

-277 LAAKTADATRFETV
+277 MAAKTADATRFETI

-328 SRTRELK
+328 TRTRELK
-335 ETRAQIKETR
+335 ETRIQLKETR

-366 RRAEDIETAGHLQRR
+366 RRAEDIETAGHLRSR

-402 EITLVRR
+402 EISLVRR

-426 SMDGLRGELD
+426 SMDGLRGEFD

-462 EARRDVVRMGRELA
+462 ETRRDVVRMGRELA

-481 ARGVETESM
+481 ARGVETESV

-503 VRVASASSALVKE
+503 VRVALASSALVKE

-531 ADERAEGEHRR
+531 ADERTEGEHRR

-611 RELAD
+611 RELAE

-636 AREHSSGAFSL
+636 AREHSREFSL
-647 GQRNFDEGSAFDE
+647 GQRTFDEGSAFEE
-660 FASSHAASPV
+660 FASSYAASPV

-695 SYESRMSHESG
+695 SYESRMSYESRG
-706 RRPGRSGMSGT
+706 RPGRSGISGT
-717 VPPPSEGARESANDL
+717 MPPPSEGARESANDL

>member
-31 PRDRPTAVKES
+31 PRDRPVAVKE

-81 ALRALNAD
+81 ALRALEAD

-99 VIAAEASREGEHASL
+99 VIAAEASRESEHASL
-114 RARCAELEAL
+114 RARCAELEAF
-124 QREDRTEE
+124 QREDRTEVS
-132 NDSQQPATLAM
+132 DSQQPATLAM

-166 ERMMS
+166 EKLS
-171 SSDAPDEAELSV
+171 SSDAPDETELSM

-227 MRLQAQAESAFKKLA
+227 MRLRAQAESAFKKLA
-242 AVEGG
+242 AVGD

-277 LAAKTADATRFETV
+277 MAAKTADATRFETI

-335 ETRAQIKETR
+335 ETRIQLKETR

-366 RRAEDIETAGHLQRR
+366 RRAEDIETAGHLRSR

-402 EITLVRR
+402 EISLVRR

-426 SMDGLRGELD
+426 SMDGLRGEFD

-462 EARRDVVRMGRELA
+462 ETRRDVVRMGRELA

-481 ARGVETESM
+481 ARGVETESV

-531 ADERAEGEHRR
+531 ADERTEGEHRR

-611 RELAD
+611 RELAE

-636 AREHSSGAFSL
+636 AREHSREFSL
-647 GQRNFDEGSAFDE
+647 GQRTFDEGSAFEE

-695 SYESRMSHESG
+695 SYESRMSYESRG
-706 RRPGRSGMSGT
+706 RPGRSGISGT
-717 VPPPSEGARESANDL
+717 MPPPSEGARESANDL

>member
-31 PRDRPTAVKES
+31 PRDRPVAVKE

-81 ALRALNAD
+81 ALRALEAD

-99 VIAAEASREGEHASL
+99 VIAAEASRESEHASL
-114 RARCAELEAL
+114 RARCAELEAF
-124 QREDRTEE
+124 QREDRTEVS
-132 NDSQQPATLAM
+132 DSQQPATLAM

-166 ERMMS
+166 ERLS
-171 SSDAPDEAELSV
+171 SSDAPDETELSV

-227 MRLQAQAESAFKKLA
+227 MRLRAQAESAFKKLA
-242 AVEGG
+242 AVGD
-247 AAGGAGEVVSERSS
+247 AAGGAGEVVSERSI

-277 LAAKTADATRFETV
+277 MAAKTADATRFETL

-328 SRTRELK
+328 TRTRELK
-335 ETRAQIKETR
+335 ETRIQLKETR

-366 RRAEDIETAGHLQRR
+366 RRAEDIETAGHLRSR

-402 EITLVRR
+402 EISLVRR

-426 SMDGLRGELD
+426 SMDGLRGEFD

-462 EARRDVVRMGRELA
+462 ETRRDVVRMGRELA

-481 ARGVETESM
+481 ARGVETESV

-503 VRVASASSALVKE
+503 VRVASVSSALVKE

-531 ADERAEGEHRR
+531 ADERTEGEHRR

-611 RELAD
+611 RELAE

-636 AREHSSGAFSL
+636 AREHSREFSL
-647 GQRNFDEGSAFDE
+647 GQRTFDEGSAFEE

-695 SYESRMSHESG
+695 SYESRMSYESRG
-706 RRPGRSGMSGT
+706 RPGRSGISGT
-717 VPPPSEGARESANDL
+717 MPPPSEGARESANDL
-732 VNALVASRSRPSS
+732 VNALVASRSWPSS

>member
-31 PRDRPTAVKES
+31 PRDRPVAVKE

-81 ALRALNAD
+81 ALRALEAD

-99 VIAAEASREGEHASL
+99 VIAAEASRESEHASL
-114 RARCAELEAL
+114 RARCAELEAF
-124 QREDRTEE
+124 QREDRTEVS
-132 NDSQQPATLAM
+132 DSQQPATLAM

-166 ERMMS
+166 ERLS
-171 SSDAPDEAELSV
+171 SSDAPDETELSV

-227 MRLQAQAESAFKKLA
+227 MRLRAQAESAFKKLA
-242 AVEGG
+242 AVGD
-247 AAGGAGEVVSERSS
+247 AAGGAGEVVSERSI

-277 LAAKTADATRFETV
+277 MAAKTADATRFETL

-328 SRTRELK
+328 TRTRELK
-335 ETRAQIKETR
+335 ETRIQLKETR

-366 RRAEDIETAGHLQRR
+366 RRAEDIETAGHLRSR

-402 EITLVRR
+402 EISLVRR

-426 SMDGLRGELD
+426 SMDGLRGEFD

-462 EARRDVVRMGRELA
+462 ETRRDVVRMGRELA

-481 ARGVETESM
+481 ARGVETESV

-503 VRVASASSALVKE
+503 VRVASVSSALVKE

-531 ADERAEGEHRR
+531 ADERTEGEHRR

-611 RELAD
+611 RELAE

-636 AREHSSGAFSL
+636 AREHSREFSL
-647 GQRNFDEGSAFDE
+647 GQRTFDEGSAFEE
-660 FASSHAASPV
+660 FASSYAASPV

-695 SYESRMSHESG
+695 SYESRMSYESRG
-706 RRPGRSGMSGT
+706 RPGRSGISGT
-717 VPPPSEGARESANDL
+717 MPPPSEGARESANDL
-732 VNALVASRSRPSS
+732 VNALVASRSWPSS

>member
-31 PRDRPTAVKES
+31 PRDRPVAVKE

-81 ALRALNAD
+81 ALRALEAD

-99 VIAAEASREGEHASL
+99 VIAAEASRESEHASL
-114 RARCAELEAL
+114 RARCAELEAF
-124 QREDRTEE
+124 QREDRTEVS
-132 NDSQQPATLAM
+132 DSQQPATLAM

-166 ERMMS
+166 ERLS
-171 SSDAPDEAELSV
+171 SSDAPDETELSV

-227 MRLQAQAESAFKKLA
+227 MRLRAQAESAFKKLA
-242 AVEGG
+242 AVGD
-247 AAGGAGEVVSERSS
+247 AAGGAGEVVSERSI

-277 LAAKTADATRFETV
+277 MAAKTADATRFETL

-328 SRTRELK
+328 TRTRELK
-335 ETRAQIKETR
+335 ETRIQLKETR

-366 RRAEDIETAGHLQRR
+366 RRAEDIETAGHLRSR

-402 EITLVRR
+402 EISLVRR

-426 SMDGLRGELD
+426 SMDGLRGEFD

-462 EARRDVVRMGRELA
+462 ETRRDVVRMGRELA

-481 ARGVETESM
+481 ARGVETESV

-503 VRVASASSALVKE
+503 VRVASVSSALVKE

-531 ADERAEGEHRR
+531 ADERTEGEHRR

-611 RELAD
+611 RELAE

-636 AREHSSGAFSL
+636 AREHSREFSL
-647 GQRNFDEGSAFDE
+647 GQRTFDEGSAFEE
-660 FASSHAASPV
+660 FASSYAASPV

-689 AAGSVR
+689 AAGSVQ
-695 SYESRMSHESG
+695 SYESRMSHESRG
-706 RRPGRSGMSGT
+706 RPGRSGMSGT

-732 VNALVASRSRPSS
+732 VNALVASRSWPSS

>member
-31 PRDRPTAVKES
+31 PRDRPVAVKE

-81 ALRALNAD
+81 ALRALEAD

-99 VIAAEASREGEHASL
+99 VIAAEASRESEHASL
-114 RARCAELEAL
+114 RARCAELEAF
-124 QREDRTEE
+124 QREDRTEVS
-132 NDSQQPATLAM
+132 DSQQPATLAM

-166 ERMMS
+166 ERLS
-171 SSDAPDEAELSV
+171 SSDAPDETELSV

-227 MRLQAQAESAFKKLA
+227 MRLRAQAESAFKKLA
-242 AVEGG
+242 AVGD
-247 AAGGAGEVVSERSS
+247 AAGGAGEVVSERSI

-277 LAAKTADATRFETV
+277 MAAKTADATRFETL

-328 SRTRELK
+328 TRTRELK
-335 ETRAQIKETR
+335 ETRIQLKETR

-366 RRAEDIETAGHLQRR
+366 RRAEDIETAGHLRSR

-402 EITLVRR
+402 EISLVRR

-426 SMDGLRGELD
+426 SMDGLRGEFD

-462 EARRDVVRMGRELA
+462 ETRRDVVRMGRELA

-481 ARGVETESM
+481 ARGVETESV

-503 VRVASASSALVKE
+503 VRVASVSSALVKE

-531 ADERAEGEHRR
+531 ADERTEGEHRR

-611 RELAD
+611 RELAE

-636 AREHSSGAFSL
+636 AREHSREFSL
-647 GQRNFDEGSAFDE
+647 GQRTFDEGSAFEE

-695 SYESRMSHESG
+695 SYESRMSHESRG
-706 RRPGRSGMSGT
+706 RPGRSGISGT

-732 VNALVASRSRPSS
+732 VNALVASRSWPSS

>member
-31 PRDRPTAVKES
+31 PRDRPVAVKE

-81 ALRALNAD
+81 ALRALEAD

-99 VIAAEASREGEHASL
+99 VIAAEASRESEHASL
-114 RARCAELEAL
+114 RARCAELEAF
-124 QREDRTEE
+124 QREDRTEVS
-132 NDSQQPATLAM
+132 DSQQPATLAM

-166 ERMMS
+166 ERLS
-171 SSDAPDEAELSV
+171 SSDAPDETELSV

-227 MRLQAQAESAFKKLA
+227 MRLRAQAESAFKKLA
-242 AVEGG
+242 AVGD
-247 AAGGAGEVVSERSS
+247 AAGGAGEVVSERSI

-277 LAAKTADATRFETV
+277 MAAKTADATRFETI

-328 SRTRELK
+328 TRTRELK
-335 ETRAQIKETR
+335 ETRIQLKETR

-366 RRAEDIETAGHLQRR
+366 RRAEDIETAGHLRSR

-402 EITLVRR
+402 EISLVRR

-426 SMDGLRGELD
+426 SMDGLRGEFD

-462 EARRDVVRMGRELA
+462 ETRRDVVRMGRELA

-481 ARGVETESM
+481 ARGVETESV

-503 VRVASASSALVKE
+503 VRVASVSSALVKE

-531 ADERAEGEHRR
+531 ADERTEGEHRR

-611 RELAD
+611 RELAE

-636 AREHSSGAFSL
+636 AREHSREFSL
-647 GQRNFDEGSAFDE
+647 GQRTFDEGSAFEE
-660 FASSHAASPV
+660 FASSYAASPV

-695 SYESRMSHESG
+695 SYESRMSYESRG
-706 RRPGRSGMSGT
+706 RPGRSGISGT
-717 VPPPSEGARESANDL
+717 MPPPSEGARESANDL
-732 VNALVASRSRPSS
+732 VNALVASRSWPSS